1 MSEADLP
8 SFLMTSEPGSFAQRT
23 ILHRKPQIIEAVLA
37 DNDYPQFVVERLRRL
52 KGEIISEEIK
62 PLTEDAP
69 DVEEWNGLQA
79 EFENRTWLEIPW
91 YFAEAYFYRRLL
103 EAVEYF
109 QPGPLQGHDPFQASK
124 RKQLDES
131 IVPLSLAID
140 GIKEID
146 DLELSFENL
155 LHASLWGNRVDLSNL
170 TVADEIR
177 NRQAMIERENLLIN
191 DFLKVFDAFQRR
203 SLSHIAFANDNA
215 GMELGFDILLADFL
229 LRSNWVDKLT
239 FFLKPYPFFVS
250 DAMIKDLQETL
261 KAYTQNSSPSLS
273 HLGKRME
280 RFISEGTLSLSDD
293 WFWASARHFCEM
305 PQSLYEEISC
315 LDMVILKG
323 DVNYRR
329 LLSDRHWPHTT
340 PITEIVDYFPTSFL
354 VLRTLKG
361 EIMVDLEEGEAERLK
376 AEDPEW
382 LINGER
388 GLIQYVEQKI

>member
-124 RKQLDES
+124 GKQLDES

-191 DFLKVFDAFQRR
+191 DFPKVFDVFQGR
-203 SLSHIAFANDNA
+203 SLSHIAFVNDNV

-229 LRSNWVDKLT
+229 LRNNWVDRLT
-239 FFLKPYPFFVS
+239 FSLKPHPFFVS

-261 KAYTQNSSPSLS
+261 KVYTETSSPSLG

-280 RFISEGTLSLSDD
+280 KFLSEGVLSVSDD

-305 PQSLYEEISC
+305 PQSLYEEISRFA
-315 LDMVILKG
+315 MVILKG

-329 LLSDRHWPHTT
+329 LLSDRHWPYTT
-340 PITEIVDYFPTSFL
+340 QITEIAQYFPTSFL

-361 EIMVDLEEGEAERLK
+361 EIIVDLEDGQAEKLK
-376 AEDPEW
+376 AEDPDW
-382 LINGER
+382 LINGKR
-388 GLIQYVEQKI
+388 GIIQHVEHVL

>member
-1 MSEADLP
+1 
-8 SFLMTSEPGSFAQRT
+8 MTSEPGSFAQTT
-23 ILHRKPQIIEAVLA
+23 IVHRKPQIIEAVIA
-37 DNDYPQFVVERLRRL
+37 DNDYPPFVVERLKGFR
-52 KGEIISEEIK
+52 GEIISGKIQ

-69 DVEEWNGLQA
+69 DVEEWNRLQA
-79 EFENRTWLEIPW
+79 KFENRTWLELPW

-103 EAVEYF
+103 ETVEYF

-140 GIKEID
+140 AINEID
-146 DLELSFENL
+146 DRESSSENL

-191 DFLKVFDAFQRR
+191 DFAKVLDVLQER
-203 SLSHIAFANDNA
+203 SLSHVAFVNDNV

-229 LRSNWVDKLT
+229 LRDNWVDRLT

-261 KAYTQNSSPSLS
+261 EAFTETSSPSLS

-280 RFISEGTLSLSDD
+280 RFLSEGTLSASDD

-305 PQSLYEEISC
+305 PQLLSEEISRFA
-315 LDMVILKG
+315 MVILKG

-340 PITEIVDYFPTSFL
+340 PITEIADYFPTSFL
-354 VLRTLKG
+354 ILRTLKG
-361 EIMVDLEEGEAERLK
+361 EIMVDLEEGEAERLG
-376 AEDPEW
+376 AEDPDW

-388 GLIQYVEQKI
+388 GIIQYVENKL